1 MAFRPAGQGP
11 LGKARRRRH
20 NLDKKPFL
28 NQAMPMNDAKT
39 PSFPRRRGYGGRS
52 AEELSAERRQRLM
65 DTALELF
72 GTQGYAATP
81 TDKLCAAAKV
91 ATRHF
96 YEHFK
101 DREALLLAVFEQV
114 MQETQAR
121 VMAALL
127 ATERPPAERLLAAL
141 DAFLDA
147 QLEDPRRARL
157 TTSEVL
163 GVSARVEAGR
173 NAVITAFAQLVES
186 YANALAAS
194 GELPPR
200 NYRVLAFGLVGAM
213 HELQLAWLNPDNG
226 ISREDLKVE
235 MGFLVRALLAGA
247 KHAGD

>member
-1 MAFRPAGQGP
+1 MATKDPAP
-11 LGKARRRRH
+11 
-20 NLDKKPFL
+20 
-28 NQAMPMNDAKT
+28 
-39 PSFPRRRGYGGRS
+39 PSSPRRRGYGGRS
-52 AEELSAERRQRLM
+52 AEELSAERRQRLL
-65 DTALELF
+65 DTALALF

-81 TDKLCAAAKV
+81 TEKLCAAARV
-91 ATRHF
+91 TTRHF

-101 DREALLLAVFEQV
+101 DREALLLALFERE
-114 MQETQAR
+114 MADTQAR

-127 ATERPPAERLLAAL
+127 ASTLPPAERLLAAL

-173 NAVITAFAQLVES
+173 NAVITAFAQLVEG

-194 GELPPR
+194 GELPAR

-213 HELQLAWLNPDNG
+213 HELQLAWLNPDNR
-226 ISREDLKVE
+226 ISRDDLKEE

-247 KHAGD
+247 KSAA